1 MRKLYL
7 LAGIALFTVSK
18 AQTDTIKE
26 IRLFLQNHLF
36 LTRQQ
41 VWNPNP
47 NFSRRNGLKINRSEY
62 FICSFRCYMG
72 QKEQIRENRNRY
84 LPNFKVPYDD
94 YLQYTPAL
102 AVYGLKLAG
111 VKGRNN
117 IGRATLSYAT
127 SLAIMA
133 ILVNSIKYTAKVERP
148 DGSKEILSLR
158 GMLQWLSPMQHF

>member
-1 MRKLYL
+1 M
-7 LAGIALFTVSK
+7 G
-18 AQTDTIKE
+18 E
-26 IRLFLQNHLF
+26 E
-36 LTRQQ
+36 
-41 VWNPNP
+41 
-47 NFSRRNGLKINRSEY
+47 INRSEY

-72 QKEQIRENRNRY
+72 TKEQIRENRNRY

-148 DGSKEILSLR
+148 DGSKRNSFHR
-158 GMLQWLSPMQHF
+158 GMLQWLSPMQPFWIKNMEW

>member
-1 MRKLYL
+1 M
-7 LAGIALFTVSK
+7 G
-18 AQTDTIKE
+18 E
-26 IRLFLQNHLF
+26 E
-36 LTRQQ
+36 
-41 VWNPNP
+41 
-47 NFSRRNGLKINRSEY
+47 INRLSIL
-62 FICSFRCYMG
+62 FVASAATWG

-148 DGSKEILSLR
+148 DGSKEILSRR
-158 GMLQWLSPMQHF
+158 GMLQWLSPMQPFWIKNMDW

>member
-1 MRKLYL
+1 M
-7 LAGIALFTVSK
+7 G
-18 AQTDTIKE
+18 E
-26 IRLFLQNHLF
+26 E
-36 LTRQQ
+36 
-41 VWNPNP
+41 
-47 NFSRRNGLKINRSEY
+47 INRSEY
-62 FICSFRCYMG
+62 FICSIRSYMG

-148 DGSKEILSLR
+148 DGSKEILSHR
-158 GMLQWLSPMQHF
+158 GMLQWLSPMQPFWIKNMDW

>member
-1 MRKLYL
+1 MKKS
-7 LAGIALFTVSK
+7 IAPSILFVASAAT
-18 AQTDTIKE
+18 
-26 IRLFLQNHLF
+26 
-36 LTRQQ
+36 
-41 VWNPNP
+41 W
-47 NFSRRNGLKINRSEY
+47 
-62 FICSFRCYMG
+62 G

-158 GMLQWLSPMQHF
+158 GMLQWLSPMQHFG